1 MSCLL
6 LKRAFSLM
14 ESVYASFI
22 LLIAVLLTFRL
33 FHSGMQYF
41 RWSQEKTTALQLASK
56 RMGQIRNWSKTQNGW
71 AGIPSGPDSDYPDYT
86 ITAQL
91 SDHTVASPCRT
102 IDSNYTQKRELTTE
116 CKQIRLTVS
125 WFRGSVDL
133 VSLVGGRGD
142 LGWRAANPI
151 VISGAIPASVAAA
164 TPVLLSAQAYTTT
177 GPTNDMF
184 FSWYVEPASPTGA
197 MATISP
203 SRDGR
208 SATFINQTRKADG
221 SLGPSTGQCRVKV
234 RAVYQGV
241 EKWADSGV
249 INLAP

>member
-1 MSCLL
+1 
-6 LKRAFSLM
+6 M
-14 ESVYASFI
+14 ESVYAAFI

-56 RMGQIRNWSKTQNGW
+56 RMGQIRNWSKTQTGW

-91 SDHTVASPCRT
+91 SDHTVVSPCRS
-102 IDSNYTQKRELTTE
+102 IDSNFVQKRELSNE
-116 CKQIRLTVS
+116 CKRIRLTVS

-133 VSLVGGRGD
+133 VSLVGGRSD
-142 LGWRAANPI
+142 LGWRSANPI
-151 VISGAIPASVAAA
+151 VLSGVPSTVSAS
-164 TPVLLSAQAYTTT
+164 TPVSLSAQAFTSV

-184 FSWYVEPASPTGA
+184 FSWSVEPAAPTGA

-208 SATFINQTRKADG
+208 SATFINLTRRADG
-221 SLGPSTGQCRVKV
+221 SSGPSTGQCRVKV